1 MINFYLKYIPGNVF
15 VNTIIASLS
24 EAVSTLLSGLIVNLA
39 GPRNSITLVNSL
51 AGIATIGLWIAEVQE
66 WLKEV
71 PALILLAKFGVCAG
85 FAMLYMSTL
94 VYFPSHYLGAVFGI
108 CNTAARAATISA
120 PMVAELPTPIPE
132 LSVIITC
139 LFAVILTRF
148 LKIPDDLKLKEG
160 QLEQQAKKQ
169 SEPLEL

>member
-1 MINFYLKYIPGNVF
+1 MINFYLKYIPGNVY

-24 EAVSTLLSGLIVNLA
+24 EAISTLLSGLIVNLA
-39 GPRNSITLVNSL
+39 GPRNSITLVNLL
-51 AGIATIGLWIAEVQE
+51 AAVATVGLWIAEVNE

-108 CNTAARAATISA
+108 CNTAARAVTILA
-120 PMVAELPTPIPE
+120 PMVAEVPTPIPE

-139 LFAVILTRF
+139 VVGAVLTRF
-148 LKIPDDLKLKEG
+148 LKVPEGLKLKEG
-160 QLEQQAKKQ
+160 QVEQSKAK
-169 SEPLEL
+169 